1 MASFNK
7 ILLMGN
13 LTRDPALTYLPS
25 NTPVVEFGLATNRR
39 YKRQD
44 GQQAEEVMFIDCR
57 AYARTAELINQY
69 FQKGRPIFIEGRLD
83 LDQWT
88 DKDGNKR
95 SKHRVFIENFQ
106 FVESRAGG
114 PGGAPGSEGGG
125 GEQEGGYSRGPR
137 QAPPPQRAA
146 SSSPPPA
153 PEPAP
158 EMAEDDIPF

>member
-88 DKDGNKR
+88 DKEGNKR

-106 FVESRAGG
+106 FVESRAGA
-114 PGGAPGSEGGG
+114 GAPGSEGGG
-125 GEQEGGYSRGPR
+125 EQDGGYSRGPR
-137 QAPPPQRAA
+137 PSPAPQRAA
-146 SSSPPPA
+146 SSAPPPP